1 MKKKLR
7 MLFLICGM
15 LVLTPMTA
23 RADTVK
29 GKDGWAVVFTSGG
42 KMRSNFSDA
51 DLNSVMAGMQPGDTG
66 IITLTQRNEN
76 AADTDW
82 YMKNEVLNALEKS
95 TKDAAAVGAKY
106 TYKLVYT
113 GPGGTQREL
122 YNSDKVGGDG
132 ISGAGQGLEQATN
145 ALKDYFYLDTLKNRQ
160 SGSVTLEIALDGNTT
175 INSYQDTR
183 ADLQMQFAVE
193 QAGSGG
199 GRPRT
204 VRTGDESALA
214 PLIIASFVSGLVLL
228 ILAGRRWKKQD
239 SLAKGGRA

>member
-7 MLFLICGM
+7 MLFLIWGM

-66 IITLTQRNEN
+66 TITLTQRNEN

-132 ISGAGQGLEQATN
+132 TSGAGQG
-145 ALKDYFYLDTLKNRQ
+145 
-160 SGSVTLEIALDGNTT
+160 SGYPCRSPDAVCG
-175 INSYQDTR
+175 R
-183 ADLQMQFAVE
+183 AGRFRRRKAAYRPYRRRVG
-193 QAGSGG
+193 AGSADY
-199 GRPRT
+199 RIICK
-204 VRTGDESALA
+204 RTGPVDPCRAEMDK
-214 PLIIASFVSGLVLL
+214 
-228 ILAGRRWKKQD
+228 AG
-239 SLAKGGRA
+239 